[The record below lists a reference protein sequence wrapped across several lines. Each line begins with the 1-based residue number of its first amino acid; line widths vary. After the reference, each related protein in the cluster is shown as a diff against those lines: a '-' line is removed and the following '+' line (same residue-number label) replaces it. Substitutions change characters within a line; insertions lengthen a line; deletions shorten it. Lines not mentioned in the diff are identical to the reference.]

1 MHDAAEETDR
11 EMIYCVKCGYTMG
24 RFGNGSNCDLVC
36 PRCRQALEIIVAG
49 EDVVVSRKTRNAKR
63 VKELKA

>member
-1 MHDAAEETDR
+1 MYDATEDSDR

-36 PRCRQALEIIVAG
+36 PRCKQDLEIIVAG
-49 EDVVVSRKTRNAKR
+49 EDVVVSKKSKKSKCNR
-63 VKELKA
+63 

>member
-1 MHDAAEETDR
+1 MYDAAEETDR

-36 PRCRQALEIIVAG
+36 PRYRQALEIIVAG

-63 VKELKA
+63 VKDLKA

>member
-1 MHDAAEETDR
+1 MYVYDAAEDSDR

-36 PRCRQALEIIVAG
+36 PRCKQDLEIIVAG
-49 EDVVVSRKTRNAKR
+49 EDVVVSKKSKKAKCTR
-63 VKELKA
+63 